1 MKKIVALVA
10 MAAMILGVM
19 LPAAPVKADSLGDSE
34 LCNEITDPL
43 LQEAAGCNTTK
54 KADEVVNAV
63 LTVVLSFVGVIAVG
77 VIIYGG
83 AMYMTSNGDSGKIQR
98 AKNIIMY
105 GIIGMVVA
113 LLAYTIVHFVSQGV
127 DS

>member
-63 LTVVLSFVGVIAVG
+63 LTVVLSFVGVI
-77 VIIYGG
+77 IYGG